1 MANIGTA
8 TLHQLSD
15 SKLTVAD
22 EAEDVRGRKVL
33 DKAGEDVGT
42 VDDLMIDDRE
52 KKVRF
57 LRVVS
62 GGFLGLGD
70 TTFLIPVDAITRVTA
85 DAVYIDHT
93 REHVAGGP
101 GYNPEMITDL
111 SHLSSVYDHYGY
123 PPYWTPGYMYPVYPW
138 YQAIRSR

>member
-8 TLHQLSD
+8 TLQKLSD
-15 SKLTVAD
+15 STLTVAD
-22 EAEDVRGRKVL
+22 KAEDVRGRKVL

-52 KKVRF
+52 SKVRF
-57 LRVVS
+57 LLVGS

-70 TTFLIPVDAITRVTA
+70 TKVLIPVDAITRVTA

-101 GYNPEMITDL
+101 GYDPEMITDPG
-111 SHLSSVYDHYGY
+111 HLGKVYNYWGV
-123 PPYWTPGYMYPVYPW
+123 PPYWTPGYMYPMYPW
-138 YQAIRSR
+138 YSATRSM

>member
-8 TLHQLSD
+8 SLHKLSD

-22 EAEDVRGRKVL
+22 NADDIRGRKVL
-33 DKAGEDVGT
+33 DKTGAEIGS

-57 LRVVS
+57 LLVAS

-70 TTFLIPVDAITRVTA
+70 KKFLVPVDAVTEVTA
-85 DAVYIDHT
+85 DAVHID
-93 REHVAGGP
+93 RARAHVTGGP
-101 GYNPEMITDL
+101 GYDPELIANLD
-111 SHLSSVYDHYGY
+111 HLDRVYGHYGY
-123 PPYWTPGYMYPVYPW
+123 QPYWGPGYIYPTFSPW
-138 YQAIRSR
+138 SRY